1 MVRGRL
7 NPLSTA
13 APVSATAA
21 GSNSNCLEEA
31 KPMPKTA
38 PPHPPKIV
46 SLSLVF
52 LFAGMLGCS
61 HGSQGEQPAAAA
73 KPAAAAPA
81 GSAAGATA
89 TGAAATAA
97 APGSSAGS
105 AGSPGGAVTPG
116 SAGSAAAPQAPG
128 AGGAAAAVPGQAAA
142 PQPLSPDKI
151 PAVVA
156 KVNGAPIQKGELLKT
171 AEQVH
176 SQMMPNAPETADFYR
191 RVLDNLVARE
201 LLLQEA
207 KASGVTA
214 SDDEVNKQLAELKGR
229 FGSPEKFQEELKK
242 EGMTEAELTQRARD
256 AFVVQKLVES
266 KVVND
271 VKVSDQEAKAF
282 YDQNQK
288 QMERPER
295 VHARHIL
302 VSVPKGATA
311 EQKQK
316 ARAKADDILAK
327 VKAGGDFAKLAGE
340 SSDDPGSKQR
350 GGDLGW
356 FSHGQMVP
364 AFDTATFALKKPND
378 LAPVVE
384 TDYGFHVIQ
393 LVEHQDAGVAPFA
406 EVKDRIT
413 EFLKQ
418 KQQQEKVQDHIKALR
433 AKGKVEVFI

>member
-1 MVRGRL
+1 MPNT
-7 NPLSTA
+7 NPSR
-13 APVSATAA
+13 
-21 GSNSNCLEEA
+21 
-31 KPMPKTA
+31 
-38 PPHPPKIV
+38 PPQIL

-52 LFAGMLGCS
+52 LLTGLLGCS
-61 HGSQGEQPAAAA
+61 HGSQGEQQGAGAKPAAPAPAA
-73 KPAAAAPA
+73 SAAQAPAAAAPA
-81 GSAAGATA
+81 PAA
-89 TGAAATAA
+89 
-97 APGSSAGS
+97 
-105 AGSPGGAVTPG
+105 AGSPGAGAG
-116 SAGSAAAPQAPG
+116 AAAPKPAAPG
-128 AGGAAAAVPGQAAA
+128 GAPAGTAPGQAAA

-156 KVNGAPIQKGELLKT
+156 KVNGASIHKDELLKT

-176 SQMMPNAPETADFYR
+176 TQMMPNAPQTADFYR
-191 RVLDNLVARE
+191 KVLDNLVARE

-207 KASGVTA
+207 KATGITA
-214 SDDEVNKQLAELKGR
+214 SEAEVNKQVSELKGR
-229 FGSPEKFQEELKK
+229 FPSPEKFQEELKK

-256 AFVVQKLVES
+256 AFVLQKLVET
-266 KVVND
+266 KVVQD

-302 VSVPKGATA
+302 IAVAKDATA
-311 EQKQK
+311 EQKQQARTK
-316 ARAKADDILAK
+316 AEGILAK
-327 VKAGGDFAKLAGE
+327 VKAGGDFAKLAQE
-340 SSDDPGSKQR
+340 SSDDPGSKSR

-356 FSHGQMVP
+356 FSRGQMVQP
-364 AFDTATFALKKPND
+364 FDTAAFALKKPND

-384 TDYGFHVIQ
+384 TNFGFHVIQ
-393 LVEHQDAGVAPFA
+393 LVEHQDAGLTPFA
-406 EVKDRIT
+406 DVKERIT

>member
-1 MVRGRL
+1 
-7 NPLSTA
+7 
-13 APVSATAA
+13 
-21 GSNSNCLEEA
+21 
-31 KPMPKTA
+31 MPKTT
-38 PPHPPKIV
+38 PPHPPKIL
-46 SLSLVF
+46 SLSLAF
-52 LFAGMLGCS
+52 LFAGLLGCS

-81 GSAAGATA
+81 GATAGAPATA
-89 TGAAATAA
+89 TGTAATAA
-97 APGSSAGS
+97 APG
-105 AGSPGGAVTPG
+105 G
-116 SAGSAAAPQAPG
+116 SAGSAVTGAAASTGSAASAGSAAPPAPG
-128 AGGAAAAVPGQAAA
+128 AGGAAGAVAGQAAA
-142 PQPLSPDKI
+142 PQPLAPDKI

-176 SQMMPNAPETADFYR
+176 SQMMPNMPETADFYR

-207 KASGVTA
+207 KASGITA
-214 SDDEVNKQLAELKGR
+214 SDDEVKKQLAELKGR
-229 FGSPEKFQEELKK
+229 FPSPEKFQEELKK

-266 KVVND
+266 KVVGD
-271 VKVSDQEAKAF
+271 IKVSDQEIKAF

-311 EQKQK
+311 EQKQQ
-316 ARAKADDILAK
+316 ARAKAEGILAK
-327 VKAGGDFAKLAGE
+327 VKAGGDFAKLAQE

-364 AFDTATFALKKPND
+364 AFDTATFALKKAND

-393 LVEHQDAGVAPFA
+393 LVEHQDAGVMPLA
-406 EVKDRIT
+406 EVKDNIAK
-413 EFLKQ
+413 FLTQ